1 MQTSLCGLRV
11 CLLYGAGSLEEDCR
25 SMGLEVPEIES
36 SESDEEAVEEGT
48 PPEPEPEPEPEQE
61 QEQEPEPESSEV
73 LQVRISSI
81 LKLH

>member
-48 PPEPEPEPEPEQE
+48 PPEPEPE